1 MFNLFKINEI
11 FSDKNNNKKKK
22 KNIFA
27 SKDNKKKNHDKAIR
41 IEKIFKGE
49 TNSKANNKKNHD
61 KKSKIDK
68 IFKSD
73 KKTKLSEKIKLV
85 EKSKLSK
92 NEKLD
97 EKTKVPDAKPIIF
110 IPGISGSELFTI
122 DEKYIS
128 DIERKTGMIS
138 AANEEHAKRLWLP
151 QGYDAKELNEDLK
164 ITNEAYGL
172 QEGDFRGLKVFDR
185 HVGPGAANAVLLN
198 ALLIKFPDRPI
209 YQFSYDWRKSNTLT
223 MKKLDAFI
231 KTIRKKG
238 KVDIVA
244 HSMGGLVAA
253 HYIREHGG
261 RVDKFISL
269 CTPYEGAP
277 HAYNQMASGN
287 IFGGIKDVILENLFG
302 IEKEVVQGYD
312 GLVELYP
319 TAKML
324 CAYPYQKILN
334 KENFEKI
341 LSKRHKDYNDL
352 LTKLHEAGASEDFE
366 PREIQSRMK
375 SYLGANRF
383 ERYLKKAK
391 NYRRHRSFSSC
402 INLLYRP
409 RTMFIVGEGIDTQVS
424 GYYSVDEANE
434 TIIKE
439 MVTKEGDGLVPM
451 FSACMGQRLDQM
463 PEEIREKFQ
472 KIKSTHMGM
481 LMDLRAMDAMCKF
494 LSED

>member
-122 DEKYIS
+122 DEKYLS

-138 AANEEHAKRLWLP
+138 SGNEEHAKRLWLP

-231 KTIRKKG
+231 KTIRKGG

-334 KENFEKI
+334 KENFDKI
-341 LSKRHKDYNDL
+341 ISKKYKDYDEL
-352 LTKLHEAGASEDFE
+352 LEKLHEAGASEDFE
-366 PREIQSRMK
+366 PREVQSRMK

-383 ERYLKKAK
+383 GRFLKKAK
-391 NYRRHRSFSSC
+391 NYRRHRSFSEP

-424 GYYSVDEANE
+424 GYYSVDEAGE

-439 MVTKEGDGLVPM
+439 MVTKEGDGRHVQI
-451 FSACMGQRLDQM
+451 FKRRLGGKDARQ
-463 PEEIREKFQ
+463 
-472 KIKSTHMGM
+472 IKNIFY
-481 LMDLRAMDAMCKF
+481 K
-494 LSED
+494 

>member
-27 SKDNKKKNHDKAIR
+27 SKANNKKKNHAKKIKIDKF
-41 IEKIFKGE
+41 FKSDE
-49 TNSKANNKKNHD
+49 
-61 KKSKIDK
+61 KSKIIEK
-68 IFKSD
+68 AKVS
-73 KKTKLSEKIKLV
+73 KKEKA
-85 EKSKLSK
+85 
-92 NEKLD
+92 D
-97 EKTKVPDAKPIIF
+97 DAKPIIF

-122 DEKYIS
+122 DEKYLS

-138 AANEEHAKRLWLP
+138 ADNEKYAKRLWLP
-151 QGYDAKELNEDLK
+151 QGYDAAELNEDLR
-164 ITNEAYGL
+164 ITNASYGL
-172 QEGDFRGLKVFDR
+172 QEGDLRELKVFDR
-185 HVGPGAANAVLLN
+185 HLGPGAANAVLLN

-223 MKKLDAFI
+223 MKKLEAFI

-244 HSMGGLVAA
+244 HSMGGLVTA

-277 HAYNQMASGN
+277 HAYNQMRSGN
-287 IFGGIKDVILENLFG
+287 IFGGFADTVLENLFG
-302 IEKEVVQGYD
+302 IEKDVVQGYD

-319 TAKML
+319 TEKML
-324 CAYPYQKILN
+324 KAYPYQKILN
-334 KENFEKI
+334 KENFDKI
-341 LSKRHKDYNDL
+341 LSKRHKNYDDL
-352 LTKLHEAGASEDFE
+352 LAKLHEVAASEDIE
-366 PREIQSRMK
+366 PRAVQSRMK
-375 SYLGANRF
+375 SYLGMLRF
-383 ERYLKKAK
+383 ERFLKKAK
-391 NYRRHRSFSSC
+391 NYRRHRSFSDC
-402 INLLYRP
+402 INLLHRP

-424 GYYSVDEANE
+424 GCYSVDDGGE

-451 FSACMGQRLDQM
+451 FSACMGQRLDEM

>member
-11 FSDKNNNKKKK
+11 FSDKNKKNKKK

-27 SKDNKKKNHDKAIR
+27 SKANNKKNHDKAIR

-49 TNSKANNKKNHD
+49 TNSKANNKKKNHD

-68 IFKSD
+68 IFKID
-73 KKTKLSEKIKLV
+73 KISQNN
-85 EKSKLSK
+85 K
-92 NEKLD
+92 NIIAE

-122 DEKYIS
+122 DEKYLS

-138 AANEEHAKRLWLP
+138 SGNEEHAKRLWLP
-151 QGYDAKELNEDLK
+151 QGYDADELNEDLK

-334 KENFEKI
+334 KENFDKI
-341 LSKRHKDYNDL
+341 ISKKYKDYDEL
-352 LTKLHEAGASEDFE
+352 LEKLHEAGASEDFE
-366 PREIQSRMK
+366 PHEVQSEMK

-383 ERYLKKAK
+383 GRSLKKAK
-391 NYRRHRSFSSC
+391 NYRRHRSFSEP

-424 GYYSVDEANE
+424 GYYSVDDANE
-434 TIIKE
+434 AIIKE

-451 FSACMGQRLDQM
+451 FSACMGQRLDEM

>member
-1 MFNLFKINEI
+1 MFNLFNINEI

-27 SKDNKKKNHDKAIR
+27 SK
-41 IEKIFKGE
+41 
-49 TNSKANNKKNHD
+49 ANNKKKNHD

-73 KKTKLSEKIKLV
+73 KISQ
-85 EKSKLSK
+85 K
-92 NEKLD
+92 NKNIIAK

-122 DEKYIS
+122 DEKYLS

-138 AANEEHAKRLWLP
+138 GDNEEHAKRLWLP
-151 QGYDAKELNEDLK
+151 QGYDADELNEDLK

-172 QEGDFRGLKVFDR
+172 QEGDFRELKIFDR

-231 KTIRKKG
+231 KTIRKRG

-324 CAYPYQKILN
+324 ASYPYQKILN
-334 KENFEKI
+334 KENFDKI
-341 LSKRHKDYNDL
+341 ISKKYKDYDDL
-352 LTKLHEAGASEDFE
+352 LEKLHEAGASEDFE

-383 ERYLKKAK
+383 GRFLKKAK
-391 NYRRHRSFSSC
+391 NYRRHRSFSEP

-409 RTMFIVGEGIDTQVS
+409 RTMFIVGEGMDTQVS
-424 GYYSVDEANE
+424 GYYSVDDANE

>member
-1 MFNLFKINEI
+1 MFDLFNINEI
-11 FSDKNNNKKKK
+11 FSDKNKKNK

-27 SKDNKKKNHDKAIR
+27 SK
-41 IEKIFKGE
+41 
-49 TNSKANNKKNHD
+49 ANNKKKNHD

-122 DEKYIS
+122 DEKYLS
-128 DIERKTGMIS
+128 DVERKTGMIS
-138 AANEEHAKRLWLP
+138 SGNEEHAKRLWLP
-151 QGYDAKELNEDLK
+151 QGYDAKDLNEDLK

-198 ALLIKFPDRPI
+198 ALLIKFPDRHI

-231 KTIRKKG
+231 KTIRKRG

-319 TAKML
+319 TQKML
-324 CAYPYQKILN
+324 ASYPYQKILN

-341 LSKRHKDYNDL
+341 ISKKYKDYDEL
-352 LTKLHEAGASEDFE
+352 LEKLHEAGASEDFE

-383 ERYLKKAK
+383 GRFLKKAK
-391 NYRRHRSFSSC
+391 NYRRHRSFSEP

-409 RTMFIVGEGIDTQVS
+409 RTMFIVGEGMDTQVS
-424 GYYSVDEANE
+424 GYYSVDEAGE

-451 FSACMGQRLDQM
+451 FSACMGQRLDEM

>member
-11 FSDKNNNKKKK
+11 FSDNNKKKK

-27 SKDNKKKNHDKAIR
+27 
-41 IEKIFKGE
+41 
-49 TNSKANNKKNHD
+49 SKANNKKNHD

-122 DEKYIS
+122 DEKYLS

-138 AANEEHAKRLWLP
+138 GDNEEHAKRLWLP
-151 QGYDAKELNEDLK
+151 QGYDADELNEDLK

-231 KTIRKKG
+231 KTIRKRG

-324 CAYPYQKILN
+324 DAYPYQKILN
-334 KENFEKI
+334 KENFDKI
-341 LSKRHKDYNDL
+341 ISKKYKDYDDL
-352 LTKLHEAGASEDFE
+352 LEKLHEAGASEDLE
-366 PREIQSRMK
+366 PREVQSRMK

-383 ERYLKKAK
+383 GRFLKKAK
-391 NYRRHRSFSSC
+391 NYRRHRSFSEP

-424 GYYSVDEANE
+424 GYYSVDDANE

>member
-11 FSDKNNNKKKK
+11 FSDNNKKKK

-27 SKDNKKKNHDKAIR
+27 SKANNKKNHDKAIR

-49 TNSKANNKKNHD
+49 TNSKANNKKKNHD

-122 DEKYIS
+122 DEKYLS

-138 AANEEHAKRLWLP
+138 SGNEEHAKRLWLP
-151 QGYDAKELNEDLK
+151 QGYDAAELNEDLK

-172 QEGDFRGLKVFDR
+172 QEGDFRELKIFDR

-198 ALLIKFPDRPI
+198 TLLIKFPDRPI

-231 KTIRKKG
+231 KTIRKRG

-334 KENFEKI
+334 KENFDKI
-341 LSKRHKDYNDL
+341 ISKKYKDYDDL
-352 LTKLHEAGASEDFE
+352 LEKLHEAGASEDLE
-366 PREIQSRMK
+366 PREVQSRMK
-375 SYLGANRF
+375 SYLGTNRF
-383 ERYLKKAK
+383 VRFLKKAK
-391 NYRRHRSFSSC
+391 NYRRHRSFSEP

-424 GYYSVDEANE
+424 GYYSVDEAGE

>member
-27 SKDNKKKNHDKAIR
+27 SKANNKKKNHAKKIKIDKF
-41 IEKIFKGE
+41 FKSDE
-49 TNSKANNKKNHD
+49 
-61 KKSKIDK
+61 KSKIIEK
-68 IFKSD
+68 AKVS
-73 KKTKLSEKIKLV
+73 KKENV
-85 EKSKLSK
+85 
-92 NEKLD
+92 D
-97 EKTKVPDAKPIIF
+97 EKTKADDAKPIIF

-122 DEKYIS
+122 DEKYLS

-138 AANEEHAKRLWLP
+138 SGNEEHAKRLWLP

-172 QEGDFRGLKVFDR
+172 QEGDFRELKVFDR

-198 ALLIKFPDRPI
+198 ALLIKFSYRPI

-231 KTIRKKG
+231 KTIRKRG

-324 CAYPYQKILN
+324 DAYPYQKVLD
-334 KENFEKI
+334 KDNFDKI

-383 ERYLKKAK
+383 GRFLKKAK
-391 NYRRHRSFSSC
+391 NYRRHRSFSEP

-409 RTMFIVGEGIDTQVS
+409 RTMFIVGEGMDTQVS
-424 GYYSVDEANE
+424 GFYSVDDANE

-451 FSACMGQRLDQM
+451 FSACMGQRLDEM

>member
-11 FSDKNNNKKKK
+11 FSDKNKKNK

-27 SKDNKKKNHDKAIR
+27 SK
-41 IEKIFKGE
+41 
-49 TNSKANNKKNHD
+49 ANNKKKNHD

-122 DEKYIS
+122 DEKYLS
-128 DIERKTGMIS
+128 DVERKTGMIS
-138 AANEEHAKRLWLP
+138 SGNEEHAKRLWLP
-151 QGYDAKELNEDLK
+151 QGYDAKDLNEDLK

-231 KTIRKKG
+231 KTIRKRG

-324 CAYPYQKILN
+324 ASYPYQKILN
-334 KENFEKI
+334 KENFDKI
-341 LSKRHKDYNDL
+341 ISKKYKDYDDL
-352 LTKLHEAGASEDFE
+352 LEKLHEAGASEDFE
-366 PREIQSRMK
+366 PREVQSRMK

-383 ERYLKKAK
+383 VRFLKKAK
-391 NYRRHRSFSSC
+391 NYRRHRSFSEP

-424 GYYSVDEANE
+424 GFYSVDDANE